1 MTNQI
6 EKIHSFGKSSDGIS
20 EIVYLG
26 TNLNGNVGF
35 EGSTRA
41 LCSNQKELV
50 IRKKNLIYQQRAIIN
65 PLSKRKILV

>member
-1 MTNQI
+1 M
-6 EKIHSFGKSSDGIS
+6 S

-26 TNLNGNVGF
+26 TNLNGSVGF

-50 IRKKNLIYQQRAIIN
+50 IRKKISFIN
-65 PLSKRKILV
+65 KEQ

>member
-26 TNLNGNVGF
+26 TNLNGSVGF

-50 IRKKNLIYQQRAIIN
+50 IRKKKSH
-65 PLSKRKILV
+65 LSTKSNN